1 MRMLKIRN
9 AILLIGSALLL
20 GGTLLCTVADR
31 AGIAFPDWM
40 AVNAKHSNLEGRN
53 YTKLPD
59 LSVETAFRESFK
71 MNSKAM

>member
-31 AGIAFPDWM
+31 AGIAFPELD
-40 AVNAKHSNLEGRN
+40 GRQR
-53 YTKLPD
+53 K
-59 LSVETAFRESFK
+59 AFESRR
-71 MNSKAM
+71 S